1 MSSEAEDKLQSDI
14 EVVIDRF
21 QDELKAILRF
31 SSYETPMVEVVGDLI
46 DELEFTSKN
55 LKIIKRQYEI

>member
-1 MSSEAEDKLQSDI
+1 MSSEAEDKLQNDI

-31 SSYETPMVEVVGDLI
+31 SSYEIPMVEVVGDLI